1 MTMAPGGVGTEG
13 LGGGSVVRKPQRV
26 LAQKIEAAVFLPEV
40 AIWNNVSMTLKLVS
54 VSSILEIEND

>member
-13 LGGGSVVRKPQRV
+13 LGGGSAVTKRQRV
-26 LAQKIEAAVFLPEV
+26 FAQKMVAAVFWPEV